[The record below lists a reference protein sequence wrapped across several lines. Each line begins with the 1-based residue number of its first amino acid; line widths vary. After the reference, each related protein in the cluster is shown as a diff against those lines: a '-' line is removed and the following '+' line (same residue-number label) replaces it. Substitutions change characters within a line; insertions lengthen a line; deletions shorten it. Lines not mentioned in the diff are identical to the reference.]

1 VLYGSIYASTREKE
15 TLVSLQEKLLYILAV
30 LQGADAK
37 PTAQMLEAINALKTR
52 VLEIKQD
59 FSKLVPE
66 KNP

>member
-1 VLYGSIYASTREKE
+1 
-15 TLVSLQEKLLYILAV
+15 LQEKLLYILAV

-37 PTAQMLEAINALKTR
+37 PTAQMLEAINALKIR

-66 KNP
+66 NNP